1 MSVTADVAAFI
12 AATRYADI
20 PANALNRAKLAH
32 IDTLAVMF
40 ASVSANGS
48 GPAAVV
54 DFVERSGGVPEATI
68 IASSHRTSA
77 QSAALVNG
85 THAHHL
91 DYDDLCPAGFAHP
104 SCTLIPCILALG
116 ETIGTSGRDALLAYV
131 IGWEVAALV
140 GSWLGDALLANGWH
154 TVGTT
159 GTIAAAAAASK
170 LLGSDRDTIQATLG
184 IAGSL
189 ASGLKL
195 NGGTDTKPLHAG
207 LAAANGILAAQLARA
222 GVTASNHIF
231 DGPQSLGSAWAG
243 RRYAARPPAS
253 GSWDLADVGPTV
265 KLHAC
270 GLPFHPVIDAALEVR
285 RLHRGRLDQIEA
297 IDLHVPG
304 LVAGP
309 LAIDEPHSGLDA
321 KFSARY
327 VVAAALVDGDAGPA
341 QFTDKAL
348 ARPRVQELMAITRM
362 HGSERDTSTDAL
374 ADPSRVVVSFRDGG
388 VAEAETS
395 VGRKP
400 ATAHDVL
407 AKFHRS
413 AAPFLSEE
421 QRVHVIALVGR
432 LEDTLVR
439 SLASA
444 MNAGAAPTD
453 VARS

>member
-1 MSVTADVAAFI
+1 VNLTAEVAAFI

-20 PANALNRAKLAH
+20 PARALDRAKLAH

-40 ASVSANGS
+40 ASVFANGS

-54 DFVERSGGVPEATI
+54 DFVEGSGGAPEATI
-68 IASSHRTSA
+68 IASSRRTTA

-85 THAHHL
+85 THAHYL
-91 DYDDLCPAGFAHP
+91 DYDDLCPAGFAQP

-116 ETIGTSGRDALLAYV
+116 ETVGASGRDALLAYAV
-131 IGWEVAALV
+131 GWEVAALV

-170 LLGSDRDTIQATLG
+170 LLGCDRDTIQAALG

-222 GVTASNHIF
+222 GLTASDHIF

-253 GSWDLADVGPTV
+253 GHWNLADVGPTV

-270 GLPFHPVIDAALEVR
+270 GLPFHPVIDAALELR
-285 RLHRGRLDQIEA
+285 RLHRGRLARIEA

-309 LAIDEPHSGLDA
+309 LSIDEPRSGLDA
-321 KFSARY
+321 FSARY

-341 QFTDKAL
+341 QFTDEAL
-348 ARPRVQELMAITRM
+348 ARPRVRELIAITRV
-362 HGSERDTSTDAL
+362 HGSQRDTSTDAL
-374 ADPSRVVVSFRDGG
+374 TDPSRVVVSFRDGG

-395 VGRKP
+395 VGRRP
-400 ATAHDVL
+400 AAAHDVL

-421 QRVHVIALVGR
+421 QRDHVIAVIGR
-432 LEDTLVR
+432 LEDTLVP
-439 SLASA
+439 SLAFA
-444 MNAGAAPTD
+444 MNAGVAPTD
-453 VARS
+453 VVSS